1 MITKRGYPVMAT
13 FLRADDEGCLLSVMF
28 SICWRCLAAALLG
41 VIFVSE
47 ATAAEPKQVLL
58 LLSEQHV
65 AYQHFRQAFEQN
77 LPADVRLQVRTLAQQ
92 DDLPKADILV
102 TAGSK
107 ASQWAAG
114 RWRGAMLAT
123 MLPGKSFKQM
133 QSGKVLP
140 HPMSALFLDQPL
152 PRQVALLRAA
162 LPSLNKVGVLYSS
175 GGDFAPQPLQG
186 ELAKQGAQLVIQAVQ
201 PNDNLSGKLEELLA
215 QSEILLAVPDSNIY
229 NSSTI
234 RNILLGSYRR
244 GIPMVGLS
252 AAYVSAGALCAV
264 YSTPEQQA
272 AQSAAMVSDFL
283 QHGVMPPP
291 QFPQLYQIALNE
303 EVARSMRFNIRSAEA
318 LRIEIDRAGESR

>member
-1 MITKRGYPVMAT
+1 MNVILP
-13 FLRADDEGCLLSVMF
+13 
-28 SICWRCLAAALLG
+28 ICRRWLAAALLC
-41 VIFVSE
+41 VISVSE
-47 ATAAEPKQVLL
+47 ATAAEPRQVLL
-58 LLSEQHV
+58 LLSEQHA

-77 LPADVRLQVRTLAQQ
+77 LPADVHLEVRTLAQQ
-92 DDLPKADILV
+92 ADLPKADILV

-123 MLPGKSFKQM
+123 MLPSKSFRQIQAGGM
-133 QSGKVLP
+133 TP
-140 HPMSALFLDQPL
+140 HPVSALFLDQPVR
-152 PRQVALLRAA
+152 RQVALLRAA
-162 LPSLNKVGVLYSS
+162 LPSFQRVGVLYTA
-175 GGDFAPQPLQG
+175 GEDFDPQPLQD
-186 ELAKQGAQLVIQAVQ
+186 ELAKQGALLLTQ
-201 PNDNLSGKLEELLA
+201 PVRQGDNLSVKLEELLA
-215 QSEILLAVPDSNIY
+215 QSEILLAVPDGNIY

-283 QHGVMPPP
+283 RRGVMPPAG
-291 QFPQLYQIALNE
+291 FPRLYQIALNA
-303 EVARSMRFNIRSAEA
+303 EVARSMRFNIRSVEA
-318 LRIEIDRAGESR
+318 LRIEIDGTEGGR